1 MYSIN
6 VQKKRKMIIS
16 RLKYFTKLAKDAFLG
31 KEEDFLTGS
40 INRAIVLLSV
50 PTALEMLM
58 EALFVCSNLFFVSKL
73 GTNAIY
79 IVGITSTIVQFG
91 FSIAV
96 GLGIAAT
103 SIISRRIGER
113 KNREAGLVTM
123 QIIYIGF
130 IASILLSIIGVVLY
144 KQILVLVG
152 LPEELLIEAK
162 QFVRIMFISI
172 IFLVLRVSINGILRG
187 AGNAAIA
194 MRTIFISNIIN
205 IVLSPLLIFGWGVI
219 PEFGLLGLAF
229 ATLIAR
235 IIGLLYQCWY
245 LIKGKTTIVIG
256 KNELKLSIDVIK
268 KIFRI
273 GMNGTLQYL
282 VPSSSWILM
291 AKIISLLGADVFA
304 GYVIA
309 QRITY
314 IAIMP
319 AWGIGNAAGIL
330 TGQNLGANQF
340 DRAEKSVWKAGF
352 FNMCFLCFL
361 TLVLNL
367 NAESMVSFF
376 SKDPEVIK
384 NGILYLNYILIAYIL
399 LGYTMVISRAL
410 NAAGDVKAV
419 TLLYVIMF
427 YVIQIPLAYLL
438 SINLN
443 YGSNGIFTA
452 ILVSELILST
462 MCIIVFKRGKWK
474 HVKI

>member
-1 MYSIN
+1 MSI
-6 VQKKRKMIIS
+6 IL
-16 RLKYFTKLAKDAFLG
+16 RLKNYTNLIKGAFLG
-31 KEEDFLTGS
+31 KEKNLLTGN
-40 INRAIVLLSV
+40 INRAIVILAI

-58 EALFVCSNLFFVSKL
+58 ESLFVCFNLFFVSKL

-79 IVGITSTIVQFG
+79 IVGITGTIIQFG

-103 SIISRRIGER
+103 SIISRRIGEKENR
-113 KNREAGLVTM
+113 KAGLATM
-123 QIIYIGF
+123 QILYIGF
-130 IASILLSIIGVVLY
+130 VASILLSLIGVVFY
-144 KQILVLVG
+144 KQILLLVG

-162 QFVRIMFISI
+162 WFTRIMFISL
-172 IFLVLRVSINGILRG
+172 IFLILRVSINGILRG

-194 MRTIFISNIIN
+194 MRAIFISNIIN
-205 IVLSPLLIFGWGVI
+205 IVLSPILIFGWGLI
-219 PEFGLLGLAF
+219 PEFGLLGLAL
-229 ATLIAR
+229 AALIAR
-235 IIGLLYQCWY
+235 ISGLLYQCWA
-245 LIKGKTTIVIG
+245 LIKGKTVIIIG
-256 KNELKLSIDVIK
+256 KNELKLSIDIIK
-268 KIFRI
+268 KIFKI

-282 VPSSSWILM
+282 VPASSWILM
-291 AKIISLLGADVFA
+291 AKIISYLGADVFA
-304 GYVIA
+304 GYIIA

-314 IAIMP
+314 LAIMP

-352 FNMCFLCFL
+352 YNVCFLCFL
-361 TLVLNL
+361 TLLLNL
-367 NAESMVSFF
+367 NAESMVRFF

-384 NGILYLNYILIAYIL
+384 NGILYLNYILIAYVL

-427 YVIQIPLAYLL
+427 YIIQIPLAYLL
-438 SINLN
+438 GINLD
-443 YGSNGIFTA
+443 YGSKGIFIA
-452 ILVSELILST
+452 ILISELILST

-474 HVKI
+474 HIKI